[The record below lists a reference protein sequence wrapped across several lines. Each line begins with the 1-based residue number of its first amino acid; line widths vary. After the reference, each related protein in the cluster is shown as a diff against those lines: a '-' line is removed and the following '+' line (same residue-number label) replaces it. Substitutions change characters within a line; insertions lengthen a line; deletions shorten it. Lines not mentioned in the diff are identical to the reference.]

1 MPLSRA
7 ECAQMGLRSLL
18 VDDDN
23 PLPCLDRNTLV
34 NCVSNEVY
42 DDLAQRLAVSSTAQT
57 DLADD
62 SLELAY
68 VDSVGRIRGTKP
80 PYKLV
85 LPLDL
90 FQANVHTAVPLT
102 KLGQRAVQDKSPFV
116 IEQLAE
122 MGQDLLPSRV
132 CCHCGRENS
141 TKKCTGCKL
150 AYYCDQY
157 CQKHDWADHK
167 VRCKASVQTKAC
179 VALKV

>member
-7 ECAQMGLRSLL
+7 ECARIGLRSLL

-23 PLPCLDRNTLV
+23 PLPCVDRNTVV

-42 DDLAQRLAVSSTAQT
+42 DDLAQRLAVSPTAQT

-62 SLELAY
+62 SLQLAY
-68 VDSVGRIRGTKP
+68 VDSVGRIRGTES

-90 FQANVHTAVPLT
+90 FQADGRTVPLT

-116 IEQLAE
+116 IEKLTE
-122 MGQDLLPSRV
+122 TGQDLIPSRV

-141 TKKCTGCKL
+141 TKKCTRCKL
-150 AYYCDQY
+150 AYYCDQR
-157 CQKHDWADHK
+157 CQKHDWAVHK
-167 VRCKASVQTKAC
+167 VRCRASVQTKAC
-179 VALKV
+179 AVLKV